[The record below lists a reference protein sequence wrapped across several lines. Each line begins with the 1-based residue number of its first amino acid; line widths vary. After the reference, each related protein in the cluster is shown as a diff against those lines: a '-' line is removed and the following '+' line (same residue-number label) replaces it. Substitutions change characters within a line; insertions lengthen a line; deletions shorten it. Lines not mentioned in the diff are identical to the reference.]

1 MLKKTK
7 TKQPLI
13 RSCDIERKQKKFKK
27 RMLRKIV
34 KYLKMNVAR
43 MDEVGYYNRKQK
55 ILLNIKKKMEV
66 FDIFMEECFLFF
78 KISK

>member
-1 MLKKTK
+1 
-7 TKQPLI
+7 
-13 RSCDIERKQKKFKK
+13 
-27 RMLRKIV
+27 MLRKIV